1 MKYELIDTLH
11 RSEIKMVKMTTD
23 QFALIERNFD
33 ENAVVKL
40 YSSLKL
46 VPDFEHN
53 LIAVINDFTFETSN
67 KQFLLI
73 KTTYDFHIGNDFQL
87 RNKPWYHFFNY
98 IEDKVTITK
107 ELLYHLI
114 MLTVCT
120 TRGVLHAKVDST
132 YFNRLNIPYIDTSEL
147 IKMDSLFETE
157 NNIVHFITLQLSRIT
172 KFVYD
177 CNSYNYY

>member
-1 MKYELIDTLH
+1 M
-11 RSEIKMVKMTTD
+11 
-23 QFALIERNFD
+23 
-33 ENAVVKL
+33 
-40 YSSLKL
+40 
-46 VPDFEHN
+46 
-53 LIAVINDFTFETSN
+53 
-67 KQFLLI
+67 LI

-107 ELLYHLI
+107 KLFYHLI

-132 YFNRLNIPYIDTSEL
+132 YFNRLNIPYIDISEL

-157 NNIVHFITLQLSRIT
+157 YNIVHFITLQLSRIT
-172 KFVYD
+172 KFVDD